1 MSQENVERL
10 RRTVDRV
17 NAGEAGQHL
26 DALFASRLDF
36 RDELG
41 ELDNRDDLRTYLESW
56 RSALTELHVDIE
68 QVTDLGDTLL
78 LEINQVGRGVA
89 SGIDVKQRFT

>member
-1 MSQENVERL
+1 ML

-17 NAGEAGQHL
+17 NAGEIGLHL

-41 ELDNRDDLRTYLESW
+41 ELDNRDVW
-56 RSALTELHVDIE
+56 GA
-68 QVTDLGDTLL
+68 
-78 LEINQVGRGVA
+78 
-89 SGIDVKQRFT
+89 